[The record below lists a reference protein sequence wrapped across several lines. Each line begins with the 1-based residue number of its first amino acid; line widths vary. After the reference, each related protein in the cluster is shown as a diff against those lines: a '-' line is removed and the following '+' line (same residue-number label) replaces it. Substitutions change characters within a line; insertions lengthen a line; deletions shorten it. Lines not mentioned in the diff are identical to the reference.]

1 MFFIWELFSI
11 VVIQIVFFPRQT
23 ISSVRFY
30 YPLQIQ
36 IEKKCLKHY
45 GEKGNMQQRN
55 EKKTRRVEN
64 LIEKKFGPTNKY
76 RDITFVTLP
85 AEKMEDVIL
94 ISGYQI

>member
-11 VVIQIVFFPRQT
+11 VVIQIVFFFSRQT

-55 EKKTRRVEN
+55 EKKNPRVEN
-64 LIEKKFGPTNKY
+64 LIEKKLDPQ
-76 RDITFVTLP
+76 
-85 AEKMEDVIL
+85 
-94 ISGYQI
+94 ISIET

>member
-1 MFFIWELFSI
+1 MVVFFTQLHIMKGVFHLRI
-11 VVIQIVFFPRQT
+11 VFNCSNTNSFFFPRQT

-55 EKKTRRVEN
+55 EKKKNPRVEN
-64 LIEKKFGPTNKY
+64 LIEKKLDPQ
-76 RDITFVTLP
+76 
-85 AEKMEDVIL
+85 
-94 ISGYQI
+94 ISIET

>member
-1 MFFIWELFSI
+1 MVVFFTQLHIMKGVFHLRI
-11 VVIQIVFFPRQT
+11 VFNCSNTNSFFFPRQT

-55 EKKTRRVEN
+55 EKKKPRVEN
-64 LIEKKFGPTNKY
+64 LIEKKLDPQ
-76 RDITFVTLP
+76 
-85 AEKMEDVIL
+85 
-94 ISGYQI
+94 ISIET

>member
-1 MFFIWELFSI
+1 MVFFFTQLHIMKGVFHLRI
-11 VVIQIVFFPRQT
+11 VFNCSNTNSFFFPRQT

-55 EKKTRRVEN
+55 EKKTPRVEN
-64 LIEKKFGPTNKY
+64 LIEKKLDPQ
-76 RDITFVTLP
+76 
-85 AEKMEDVIL
+85 
-94 ISGYQI
+94 ISIET

>member
-1 MFFIWELFSI
+1 MVGFFTQLHIMKGVFHLRI
-11 VVIQIVFFPRQT
+11 VFNCSNTNSFFPRHT

-55 EKKTRRVEN
+55 EKKPQELKT
-64 LIEKKFGPTNKY
+64 LLKKNWTHK
-76 RDITFVTLP
+76 
-85 AEKMEDVIL
+85 
-94 ISGYQI
+94 

>member
-55 EKKTRRVEN
+55 EKKNRRVEN
-64 LIEKKFGPTNKY
+64 LIEKKLDPQ
-76 RDITFVTLP
+76 
-85 AEKMEDVIL
+85 
-94 ISGYQI
+94 ISIET

>member
-55 EKKTRRVEN
+55 EKKTGVEN
-64 LIEKKFGPTNKY
+64 LIEKKLDPQ
-76 RDITFVTLP
+76 
-85 AEKMEDVIL
+85 
-94 ISGYQI
+94 ISIET

>member
-11 VVIQIVFFPRQT
+11 VVIQRVFFPRQT

-55 EKKTRRVEN
+55 EKKKPRVEN
-64 LIEKKFGPTNKY
+64 LIEKKLDPQ
-76 RDITFVTLP
+76 
-85 AEKMEDVIL
+85 
-94 ISGYQI
+94 ISIET

>member
-55 EKKTRRVEN
+55 EKKTPRVEN
-64 LIEKKFGPTNKY
+64 LIEKKLDPQ
-76 RDITFVTLP
+76 
-85 AEKMEDVIL
+85 
-94 ISGYQI
+94 ISIET

>member
-1 MFFIWELFSI
+1 MKGVFHLRI
-11 VVIQIVFFPRQT
+11 VFNCSNTNSFFFPRQT

-55 EKKTRRVEN
+55 EKKNPRAGN
-64 LIEKKFGPTNKY
+64 LIEKKLDPQ
-76 RDITFVTLP
+76 
-85 AEKMEDVIL
+85 
-94 ISGYQI
+94 ISIET

>member
-11 VVIQIVFFPRQT
+11 VVIQIFFFPRQT

-36 IEKKCLKHY
+36 IEKKCLKHS

-55 EKKTRRVEN
+55 EKNPRVGN
-64 LIEKKFGPTNKY
+64 LIEKKIGPANKY

>member
-1 MFFIWELFSI
+1 MVVFFTQLLIMKGVFHLRI
-11 VVIQIVFFPRQT
+11 VFNCSNTNSVFFPRQT

-55 EKKTRRVEN
+55 EKKNQRAGN
-64 LIEKKFGPTNKY
+64 LIEKKLDPQ
-76 RDITFVTLP
+76 
-85 AEKMEDVIL
+85 
-94 ISGYQI
+94 ISIET

>member
-1 MFFIWELFSI
+1 MVVFFTQLHIMKGVFHLRI
-11 VVIQIVFFPRQT
+11 VFNCSNTNSFFFPRQT

-55 EKKTRRVEN
+55 EKKNPRVEN
-64 LIEKKFGPTNKY
+64 LIEKKLDPQ
-76 RDITFVTLP
+76 
-85 AEKMEDVIL
+85 
-94 ISGYQI
+94 ISIET

>member
-55 EKKTRRVEN
+55 EKKNPRVEN
-64 LIEKKFGPTNKY
+64 LIEKKLDPQ
-76 RDITFVTLP
+76 
-85 AEKMEDVIL
+85 
-94 ISGYQI
+94 ISIET